1 MFKLMV
7 GSGSVDYDNIV
18 VDDDVDVAAATVVAA
33 ITAEWAERDD
43 KE

>member
-18 VDDDVDVAAATVVAA
+18 VDDDVDAAAAIVAAVDVLVSL
-33 ITAEWAERDD
+33 WLN
-43 KE
+43 